1 VPRHAAIRPCAGA
14 REQPINVVSGGL
26 FEEHGAVD
34 IFLLLFAPFLP
45 WEIADFTDSEV
56 TFGLQKFAD
65 SLTRFLGSCI
75 EVPDLAGRLPR
86 GTLAAAPEI
95 GIFLDFMERGLPGG
109 GERYMALGL
118 AKPGPLPSAAGSVGE
133 C

>member
-1 VPRHAAIRPCAGA
+1 MRW
-14 REQPINVVSGGL
+14 
-26 FEEHGAVD
+26 
-34 IFLLLFAPFLP
+34 IFPFYFSLRSCRGK
-45 WEIADFTDSEV
+45 IADFTDSEV

-75 EVPDLAGRLPR
+75 EVPDLAGEAPARHISCRAGDWDLPR
-86 GTLAAAPEI
+86 FHGAGPA
-95 GIFLDFMERGLPGG
+95 GG

-118 AKPGPLPSAAGSVGE
+118 AKPGPLPSAAGSAGG